1 MAVRTPSE
9 TIDAAESA
17 GIAKNSRP
25 LGRLLAGSALAGAY
39 IALGG
44 TLSLLIGFETGR
56 LSGSEI
62 SRVLLHS
69 RIFLSIYLVSHRLH
83 AIPTHLR
90 VWQLQRPMPLSGSF
104 F

>member
-44 TLSLLIGFETGR
+44 TLSLIIGFGFPALRSPSRTSASPERTG
-56 LSGSEI
+56 
-62 SRVLLHS
+62 
-69 RIFLSIYLVSHRLH
+69 VSDRSD
-83 AIPTHLR
+83 ACSDTR
-90 VWQLQRPMPLSGSF
+90 R
-104 F
+104 